1 MPSLSEQWR
10 QSRGQRIVKLPGILR
25 PPARFVRDRI
35 VSRSYRYRAD
45 GIATAHYC
53 PFFDD
58 HDFDST
64 YWEMGKGW
72 FPGADV
78 RWRMWLL
85 TALAQQCQR
94 LPGNFAEFGTWRGG
108 CAYMILSRTTV
119 SSERRFF
126 LFDTFTGIPGDRL
139 TPREREGG
147 FAGNHG
153 DTSPEYVDDLL
164 ARWRPRY
171 QLCPGDIFDTIGTVD
186 VGDLSFA
193 HIDLNAAAP
202 SRRALEFTYAH
213 MIPGGIVV
221 FDDYGFAGCED
232 QRLMIDAFF
241 ADLPE
246 KPIALP
252 TGQAWAMKR

>member
-1 MPSLSEQWR
+1 
-10 QSRGQRIVKLPGILR
+10 
-25 PPARFVRDRI
+25 
-35 VSRSYRYRAD
+35 
-45 GIATAHYC
+45 
-53 PFFDD
+53 
-58 HDFDST
+58 
-64 YWEMGKGW
+64 
-72 FPGADV
+72 
-78 RWRMWLL
+78 
-85 TALAQQCQR
+85 
-94 LPGNFAEFGTWRGG
+94 
-108 CAYMILSRTTV
+108 MILSRTTV